1 MSNGLWNSYSNSST
15 NPSSNRF
22 QLSFTRNEIADFQ
35 IMEEKLK
42 KVWNTEKRCDVYKK
56 AVALAYQYLCKT

>member
-1 MSNGLWNSYSNSST
+1 MSNGLWNSFNSNISS
-15 NPSSNRF
+15 NPSPNRF
-22 QLSFTRNEIADFQ
+22 QLSFTRNEIEDFR

-56 AVALAYQYLCKT
+56 AVALAYQYLC